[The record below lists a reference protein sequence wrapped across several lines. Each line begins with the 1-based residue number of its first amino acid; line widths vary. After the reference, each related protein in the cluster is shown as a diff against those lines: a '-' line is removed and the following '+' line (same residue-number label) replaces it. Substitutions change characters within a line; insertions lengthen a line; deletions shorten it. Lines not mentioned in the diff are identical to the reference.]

1 MGKRPISRGRV
12 RVARALMG
20 LKAGDR
26 KHEMTSIIIK
36 DFSPADS
43 EDLAGYYSAIEI
55 PARKTPSQ

>member
-1 MGKRPISRGRV
+1 
-12 RVARALMG
+12 MG